1 MNQKICLISF
11 DNWNYDKHIVDK
23 LNQKGLEAFHIK
35 IGGFKHKNFASR
47 ISNTFSKI
55 FLGKNPKIQ
64 KRQEYIIETLTK
76 KGFQDQI
83 LVINPEVI
91 DLECHLEIKKMTKK
105 YMTYLYDSVDRCPV
119 NHLLDGIFDEIY
131 SFDEDDVKKYGFKK
145 INNYNY
151 IDKQPIANKNAI
163 KNQVLYIAS
172 FDNRLTTVYNL
183 KNIFTKI
190 GVNFRFIIV
199 GKKTTLYK
207 LKNYFSKKLD
217 NIELKRKI
225 INQNDLKILYNETE
239 VILDLVRENQTGLSF
254 RVFEAM
260 AFQKKIIT
268 TNKSITSYDFY
279 NPNNILVIDN
289 EDLEINNTFFQT
301 DYQTIPDEIYNLYT
315 LDSWVETVFKLN

>member
-55 FLGKNPKIQ
+55 FLCKNPKIQ
-64 KRQEYIIETLTK
+64 KRQEYILETLTK

-119 NHLLDGIFDEIY
+119 NHLLDRIFDEIY

-145 INNYNY
+145 ISNYNY

-190 GVNFRFIIV
+190 GVSFRFIIV

>member
-151 IDKQPIANKNAI
+151 TDKQPIANKNAI

-190 GVNFRFIIV
+190 GVSFRFIIV

-225 INQNDLKILYNETE
+225 INQNDLKILYNETD

-289 EDLEINNTFFQT
+289 EDLEINNTFFQI

-315 LDSWVETVFKLN
+315 LDSWVETIFNL

>member
-23 LNQKGLEAFHIK
+23 LNQKGLDAFHIK
-35 IGGFKHKNFASR
+35 IGGFKHKNFVSR

-131 SFDEDDVKKYGFKK
+131 SFDQDDVKKYGFKK

-151 IDKQPIANKNAI
+151 IDKQPIANKNVI

-190 GVNFRFIIV
+190 GVSFRFIIV
-199 GKKTTLYK
+199 GKKTILFK

-225 INQNDLKILYNETE
+225 ITQNDLKILYNETE

>member
-131 SFDEDDVKKYGFKK
+131 SFDQDDVKKYGFKK

-190 GVNFRFIIV
+190 GVSFRFIIV
-199 GKKTTLYK
+199 GKKTILFK

-301 DYQTIPDEIYNLYT
+301 NYQTIPDEIYNLYT